1 MATKNWGRQRD
12 AQIIVK
18 SNGKESIV
26 ETKVLKKKKKK
37 GESQEDKE

>member
-18 SNGKESIV
+18 SNGKESVV

-37 GESQEDKE
+37 SKEDEE